1 MIPLAFEAP
10 KSESCHGEKKDSRF
24 LIMVVAVYLRVSTD
38 EQRERQSINTQRDFA
53 ERYCALHS
61 LAVYRVYADDGVT
74 GTIPLEK
81 RPEGSQ
87 ILHDARLGKFDQ
99 LLIYKLDR
107 LGRET
112 RLILNAV
119 AELEKLGVRVRSMTE
134 EFDTG
139 SSTGRLMLTL
149 LSGFAAHERDAFRE
163 RSAAGILRRVA
174 EAGAWL
180 GGIVPYG
187 YRKVGEKRT
196 AQLLISDESIPGL
209 AMSEADVI
217 RDVFRMSAVEKKSCR
232 VIATRLNDLRIP
244 CAYTRDDR
252 PILRGKRRERTS
264 GMWRAGRIRALI
276 TNKTYMGIHEF
287 GKRTRSGR
295 PPIPRPVPA
304 IVTEAEWKKAQAN
317 LKAHMLFGVRSA
329 KNEYLLRGLIKCGLC
344 GLTYIGTAS
353 NRDDRPGANRE
364 FYYRCNGTHSPSV
377 YMTRDRKCQ
386 AKAIR
391 GDELEAQV
399 WSDIETFLRN
409 PGPVLQQLH
418 DRLASDAKG
427 SDKTRQHITRL
438 EGLLA
443 KKAEERNRVLGL
455 FRRGRLDDKALDAQM
470 DEIGREETALER
482 QLEELRGK
490 VISAESIA
498 VTVSSAEALLAKLRK
513 RLDVPVSW
521 AIKRQLVEILVANI
535 RVDTTESWGVKQA
548 GITVNYR
555 FAQPSNVMPVVV
567 TQAYT
572 GNARVRIPTELRTI
586 GDHIRRKR
594 LTLKLTQEQVAERL
608 GVTTASIYNWE
619 SDDSKPSVPYIP
631 AIIEFLGYNP
641 LPPATTLG
649 ERLVRHRTSLGLPQS
664 ESARRIGVDPGT
676 LARWERGKRAP
687 TGAFIA
693 LVRKYLAQQPIAIA
707 S

>member
-1 MIPLAFEAP
+1 MA
-10 KSESCHGEKKDSRF
+10 
-24 LIMVVAVYLRVSTD
+24 VAAYLRVSTD

-53 ERYCALHS
+53 ERYCALHN
-61 LAVYRVYADDGVT
+61 LAAYRVYADDGVS
-74 GTIPLEK
+74 GTVPLEK

-196 AQLLISDESIPGL
+196 AQLLISEQPIPGL

-217 RDVFRMSAVEKKSCR
+217 RDVFRMSAVERKSCR
-232 VIATRLNDLRIP
+232 VIAARLNELRIP
-244 CAYTRDDR
+244 CAYSRDDR
-252 PILRGKRRERTS
+252 LVLRGKRRERTS
-264 GMWRAGRIRALI
+264 GMWRAGRVRGLLI
-276 TNKTYMGIHEF
+276 NKTYMGIHEF
-287 GKRTRSGR
+287 GKRTMSGR
-295 PPIPRPVPA
+295 PPTPRPVPA
-304 IVTEAEWKKAQAN
+304 IVSEKDWKKAQAN
-317 LKAHMLFGVRSA
+317 LKANMLFSVRGA
-329 KNEYLLRGLIKCGLC
+329 KNKYLLRGLIKCGLC
-344 GLTYIGTAS
+344 GLTYVGIVG
-353 NRDDRPGANRE
+353 NRKGPTVTRE
-364 FYYRCNGTHSPSV
+364 SYYRCNGMHSPSV
-377 YMTRDRKCQ
+377 YMTPDRKCQ

-418 DRLASDAKG
+418 ERLESDAKG
-427 SDKTRQHITRL
+427 SDKARQQITRL

-455 FRRGRLDDKALDAQM
+455 FRRGRLDDKALDQQM
-470 DEIGREETALER
+470 DEIGKEETALEK

-490 VISAESIA
+490 VTSSESIA
-498 VTVSSAEALLAKLRK
+498 ATVSSAQSLLAKLKK
-513 RLDVPVSW
+513 RLDGPVSW
-521 AIKRQLVEILVANI
+521 EIKRQLVEILVANI

-555 FAQPSNVMPVVV
+555 FAQPGTPMPVVV

-572 GNARVRIPTELRTI
+572 GNARVRVPTELRTI
-586 GDHIRRKR
+586 GDHIRRRR
-594 LTLKLTQEQVAERL
+594 LMLKLTQEQVAERL
-608 GVTTASIYNWE
+608 GVTTASVYNWE
-619 SDDSKPSVPYIP
+619 SDDSQPSVPYIP

-641 LPPATTLG
+641 LPATTTLAG
-649 ERLVRHRTSLGLPQS
+649 RLVRHRTSLGLTQS
-664 ESARRIGVDPGT
+664 ASARRIGVDPGT
-676 LARWERGKRAP
+676 LARWERGEKQPA
-687 TGAFIA
+687 GDY
-693 LVRKYLAQQPIAIA
+693 LVHIERFLAVSPANTLLRRVG
-707 S
+707 

>member
-1 MIPLAFEAP
+1 MP
-10 KSESCHGEKKDSRF
+10 
-24 LIMVVAVYLRVSTD
+24 VAVYLRVSTD

-53 ERYCALHS
+53 ERYCTLHS
-61 LAVYRVYADDGVT
+61 LSVFRVYADDGVT

-81 RPEGSQ
+81 RPEGGQ
-87 ILHDARLGKFDQ
+87 ILHDARLRKFDQ

-149 LSGFAAHERDAFRE
+149 LSGFAAHERDTIRE
-163 RSAAGILRRVA
+163 RSVAGTLRVA
-174 EAGAWL
+174 QAGVWL

-187 YRKVGEKRT
+187 YRRVGEKRDARLVVSEEPIT
-196 AQLLISDESIPGL
+196 GM

-217 RDVFRMSAVEKKSCR
+217 RDVFRMSALEKKSCR
-232 VIATRLNDLRIP
+232 AIAAGLNDLRIP

-252 PILRGKRRERTS
+252 LVLSGKRRKRTS
-264 GMWRAGRIRALI
+264 GMWRAGRVRGLI

-287 GKRTRSGR
+287 GKRTKTNR
-295 PPIPRPVPA
+295 PPIARPVQA
-304 IVTEAEWKKAQAN
+304 IVTETEWKKAQAN
-317 LKAHMLFGVRSA
+317 LKAHMLFSVRGA
-329 KNEYLLRGLIKCGLC
+329 KNKYLLRGLIKCGLC
-344 GLTYIGTAS
+344 GLTYVGVVGNRKGGTKVT
-353 NRDDRPGANRE
+353 RE
-364 FYYRCNGTHSPSV
+364 SYYRCNGMHSPSV
-377 YMTRDRKCQ
+377 YMTPERKCQ
-386 AKAIR
+386 GKAIR

-409 PGPVLQQLH
+409 PGPVLKQLH
-418 DRLASDAKG
+418 SRLESDAKG

-438 EGLLA
+438 EALLA

-470 DEIGREETALER
+470 DEIGREETGLEK

-490 VISAESIA
+490 VTSSESIA
-498 VTVSSAEALLAKLRK
+498 ATVSSAQSLLAKLRK
-513 RLDVPVSW
+513 RLDGQVSW
-521 AIKRQLVEILVANI
+521 EIKRQLVEILVANI

-555 FAQPSNVMPVVV
+555 FAQPGNTMPVVV

-572 GNARVRIPTELRTI
+572 GNTRVRIPTELRTI

-594 LTLKLTQEQVAERL
+594 LVLKLTQEQVAERL
-608 GVTTASIYNWE
+608 GVTAASVYNWE
-619 SDDSKPSVPYIP
+619 SDDSKPSVPHIP

-641 LPPATTLG
+641 LPAAKTLG
-649 ERLVRHRTSLGLPQS
+649 ERLVRHRTSIGLPQS

-676 LARWERGKRAP
+676 LARWERGEKKPAGPFLTRVEEFLRHADP
-687 TGAFIA
+687 ASA
-693 LVRKYLAQQPIAIA
+693 LQLAG
-707 S
+707 

>member
-1 MIPLAFEAP
+1 MA
-10 KSESCHGEKKDSRF
+10 
-24 LIMVVAVYLRVSTD
+24 VAAYLRVSTD
-38 EQRERQSINTQRDFA
+38 EQRERQSINTQRAFA

-61 LAVYRVYADDGVT
+61 LSVFRVYADDGVS

-87 ILHDARLGKFDQ
+87 ILHDARLGKFAQ

-196 AQLLISDESIPGL
+196 AQLLISEEPIPGL

-232 VIATRLNDLRIP
+232 VIAARLNDLRIP
-244 CAYTRDDR
+244 CAYSRDDR
-252 PILRGKRRERTS
+252 LVLRGKRRERTS
-264 GMWRAGRIRALI
+264 GMWRAGRVRGLLI
-276 TNKTYMGIHEF
+276 NKTYMGIHEF

-295 PPIPRPVPA
+295 PPVNRPVPA
-304 IVTEAEWKKAQAN
+304 IVSEKDWKKAQVN
-317 LKAHMLFGVRSA
+317 LKANMLFSVRGA
-329 KNEYLLRGLIKCGLC
+329 KNKYLLRGLIKCGLC
-344 GLTYIGTAS
+344 GLTYVGVVG
-353 NRDDRPGANRE
+353 NRNTRKVTRE
-364 FYYRCNGTHSPSV
+364 SYYRCNGMHSPSV
-377 YMTRDRKCQ
+377 YMTPDKKCQ

-427 SDKTRQHITRL
+427 SDKTRQQITRL

-443 KKAEERNRVLGL
+443 KKGEERTRVLGL

-470 DEIGREETALER
+470 DEIGREEAALEK

-490 VISAESIA
+490 VTSNESIA
-498 VTVSSAEALLAKLRK
+498 ATVSSAEALLAKLRK
-513 RLDVPVSW
+513 RLDGPVSW
-521 AIKRQLVEILVANI
+521 EIKRQLVEILVANI

-555 FAQPSNVMPVVV
+555 FAQPGNTMPVVV

-572 GNARVRIPTELRTI
+572 GNARVRVPAELRTI

-594 LTLKLTQEQVAERL
+594 LMLKLTQEQVAERL
-608 GVTTASIYNWE
+608 GVTGASVYGWE
-619 SDDSKPSVPYIP
+619 NSLRTPGIESMP

-641 LPPATTLG
+641 LPAATTIA

-664 ESARRIGVDPGT
+664 AAAKGIGVDPST
-676 LARWERGKRAP
+676 LARWERGDKKPAGVYVIRVEQFLKGVTASRVPLRRA
-687 TGAFIA
+687 G
-693 LVRKYLAQQPIAIA
+693 
-707 S
+707 

>member
-1 MIPLAFEAP
+1 MPFIFASVPTNSVSASPSTRSAI
-10 KSESCHGEKKDSRF
+10 SRIGTARCTAWRCTGF
-24 LIMVVAVYLRVSTD
+24 
-38 EQRERQSINTQRDFA
+38 
-53 ERYCALHS
+53 
-61 LAVYRVYADDGVT
+61 ADDGVT

-149 LSGFAAHERDAFRE
+149 LSGFAAHERDTIRE
-163 RSAAGILRRVA
+163 RSVAGTLRVA
-174 EAGAWL
+174 QAGVWL

-187 YRKVGEKRT
+187 YRRVGEKRD
-196 AQLLISDESIPGL
+196 ARLVVSEDPIPGM

-232 VIATRLNDLRIP
+232 VIATRLNDSRIP

-252 PILRGKRRERTS
+252 LVARGKRRQRTS
-264 GMWRAGRIRALI
+264 GMWRAGRVRGLI

-287 GKRTRSGR
+287 GKRTKTNR
-295 PPIPRPVPA
+295 PPIARPVPA
-304 IVTEAEWKKAQAN
+304 IVTETEWKKAQAN
-317 LKAHMLFGVRSA
+317 LKAHMLFSVRGA
-329 KNEYLLRGLIKCGLC
+329 KNKYLLRGLIKCGLC
-344 GLTYIGTAS
+344 GLTYVGVVG
-353 NRDDRPGANRE
+353 NRRRPKVARE
-364 FYYRCNGTHSPSV
+364 SYYRCNGMHSPSV
-377 YMTRDRKCQ
+377 YMTPERKCQ

-418 DRLASDAKG
+418 SRLEADAKG
-427 SDKTRQHITRL
+427 GEKTRQQITRL
-438 EGLLA
+438 DGLLA

-455 FRRGRLDDKALDAQM
+455 FRRGRLDDKALDQQM
-470 DEIGREETALER
+470 DEIGKEETALEL

-490 VISAESIA
+490 VTSSESIA
-498 VTVSSAEALLAKLRK
+498 ATVSSAEALLAKLRK
-513 RLDVPVSW
+513 RLDGPISW
-521 AIKRQLVEILVANI
+521 EMKRQLVEILVAGI
-535 RVDTTESWGVKQA
+535 RVNTTESWGVKQA
-548 GITVNYR
+548 EITVNYR
-555 FAQPSNVMPVVV
+555 FAQLDGAMPVMV

-572 GNARVRIPTELRTI
+572 GNSRVRIPMELRTI
-586 GDHIRRKR
+586 GDHLRRRR
-594 LTLKLTQEQVAERL
+594 LSLKLKQEQLAERL
-608 GVTTASIYNWE
+608 RVTPCSVYGWENNHSEPSIG
-619 SDDSKPSVPYIP
+619 YIP
-631 AIIEFLGYNP
+631 AIIQFLGYNP
-641 LPPATTLG
+641 LPSATTLG
-649 ERLVRHRTSLGLPQS
+649 GHLVRHRTSLGLSQS
-664 ESARRIGVDPGT
+664 ESARRLGVDPGT
-676 LARWERGKRAP
+676 LARWERDERKP
-687 TGAFIA
+687 IGAFA
-693 LVRKYLAQQPIAIA
+693 ARVERLLTAVDCTPAKARLAG
-707 S
+707 